1 MDKDKKKII
10 FLSLMCLQLAIVFEI
25 IWFVVHYCI
34 DLVNTGTSL
43 NRDISFINMFP
54 FGIGVCFALGFTING
69 LKRIYWDNIDIKE
82 NKGLIAKVMFLALS
96 PVLVGV
102 LYSVVIG
109 EIVKKP
115 VIDIISNSTN
125 KWVVFHIWGIYLVFV
140 GFFTFYIP
148 CKIAKLI
155 VKIISSVEEK
165 IDNKLNINN

>member
-10 FLSLMCLQLAIVFEI
+10 FLSLMCLQLTIVFEI
-25 IWFVVHYCI
+25 IWFVIHYCI

-43 NRDISFINMFP
+43 NRGISFINMFP
-54 FGIGVCFALGFTING
+54 FGIGIVFALGFTING
-69 LKRIYWDNIDIKE
+69 LMRIYWNNIDIKE
-82 NKGLIAKVMFLALS
+82 NKWLIAKVMFLALS
-96 PVLVGV
+96 PVLVGI

-115 VIDIISNSTN
+115 VIDIISNSN
-125 KWVVFHIWGIYLVFV
+125 RWVVFHIWGIYLILV
-140 GFFTFYIP
+140 GFFTFYFP

-155 VKIISSVEEK
+155 VKIISSAEEK

>member
-54 FGIGVCFALGFTING
+54 FGIGVVFALCLTING
-69 LKRIYWDNIDIKE
+69 LKRIYYDNIDIKE

-96 PVLVGV
+96 PLLVGI

-115 VIDIISNSTN
+115 VIDIISNSN
-125 KWVVFHIWGIYLVFV
+125 RWVVFHILGIYLILV
-140 GFFTFYIP
+140 GGVFTFYIP
-148 CKIAKLI
+148 FKIAKLI